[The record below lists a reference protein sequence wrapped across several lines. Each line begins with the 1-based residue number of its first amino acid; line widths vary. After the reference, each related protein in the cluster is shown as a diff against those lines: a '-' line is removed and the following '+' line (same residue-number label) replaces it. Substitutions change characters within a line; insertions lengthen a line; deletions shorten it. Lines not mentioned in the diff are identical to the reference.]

1 MRKILSAVTLLLA
14 SAGFSAQ
21 AYNCPAKLY
30 FYVSEATSSTAFEKN
45 QTVFTYTVDATAA
58 DVYGVIVNAN
68 ATSWASAHSSNG
80 YFPSTLTS
88 GNFDITG
95 SMNLGNMKEQAG
107 SANNQWDNLC
117 LKFAK
122 GNKYDIKLVHAD
134 GAFTGTVTVQGS
146 EGGDTPGVTTTGYVV
161 GKEYFI
167 DSSPCSW
174 FLDGNAIIKVWD
186 GAKDVVA
193 ENIGGGMLKWI
204 PTAAGTEGI
213 AYVKRVDPKNE
224 STVWNEYGMK
234 VSSNAEDNLFT
245 LSSDFKGGSWSTYAT
260 PDAWIISKAINGWS
274 ADAKSDY
281 VMTLDETTGIYSIA
295 IDPAKLR
302 AEGADNGFKF
312 GYGALKDWENY
323 FGSVSDGSAVTVA
336 NGIAIPAVKNGNNF
350 AVPEAATNP
359 VTLTL
364 DIKKGEITASWK
376 NEVVDPDDP
385 IGPVESDDLLL
396 VSIPQ
401 MDVNGSTT
409 VEVTLQAPEDKEYC
423 GASFSIMVPA
433 GFAVSDLALNRDR
446 CADHKLVTNPEDLS
460 TPVTG
465 EVKCTIYS
473 AKNTPFTRAP
483 RPIFSFK
490 LTATNASVGEV
501 SGKLTNIIFNE
512 VPSEG
517 NLNVGNKFEDT
528 PLNITVV
535 KAVTSIEATPS
546 NLNLTN
552 GASGQINLTILPED
566 ATNKEV
572 KWEIES
578 GENVITLSEDGTVIA
593 TASGVAV
600 IKVTALD
607 GFGATTTIDVTVDG
621 KPVEAITISAT
632 ESTMY
637 IGEELQLTATVTPD
651 DATNK
656 AVMWVSSDYTVATVD
671 SEGLVKGVGAGVAV
685 ITAIARGGVD
695 VEATC
700 TVTVKAKVSGDADGD
715 DVLTIADIVL
725 IAKKSVGIQT
735 EEMHL
740 ENMDMDRDGNITS
753 TDVVLAVYY
762 LNKQDA
768 TIESPETQRTTNKLR
783 VTSLVPVSE
792 NSFNLPIYLPMAKDV
807 AGLKFDVVLP
817 EGLELTADSYISPEA
832 GNGHDV
838 AINKVGDN
846 TWRVIIYSPY
856 NFKANNIG
864 YLNIAN
870 SEAIEGRKD
879 MYLNNVTLSD
889 GSGIYATDDDV
900 HTIDVIVTSIESVFA
915 DGADA
920 RHDVYNVAGALVAR
934 QADKARVATLPAGI
948 YLVGGQKV
956 AKF

>member
-1 MRKILSAVTLLLA
+1 MRKMFTAMTLLLA
-14 SAGFSAQ
+14 SAGITAR
-21 AYNCPAKLY
+21 AYNCPAKVY
-30 FYVSEATSSTAFEKN
+30 FYVSEATSSTAFERN
-45 QTVFTYTVDATAA
+45 QTVFTYTVDATTA

-88 GNFDITG
+88 GNFEITG
-95 SMNLGNMKEQAG
+95 SMDLGNMKEQTG

-122 GNKYDIKLVHAD
+122 GNKYDIKLIHAD
-134 GAFTGTVTVQGS
+134 GAFTGTVTVQGA
-146 EGGDTPGVTTTGYVV
+146 EGGDAPVVTTTGYVV
-161 GKEYFI
+161 GKVYFI
-167 DSSPCSW
+167 DASACSW
-174 FLDGNAIIKVWD
+174 FFNDDPVIKLWD

-193 ENIGGGMLKWI
+193 ENIGGGLLKWV

-213 AYVKRVDPKNE
+213 AYLKRTDPKTGATWG
-224 STVWNEYGMK
+224 SEYGMK
-234 VSSNAEDNLFT
+234 VSSNAEHNLFT
-245 LSSDFKGGSWSTYAT
+245 LNANFNGGSWSTYAA
-260 PDAWIISKAINGWS
+260 PDAWLISKAINGWS
-274 ADAKSDY
+274 AAAKSDY
-281 VMTLDETTGIYSIA
+281 VMTLDEDTGIYTIE

-312 GYGALKDWENY
+312 GYGALNDWEHY
-323 FGSVSDGSAVTVA
+323 YGSVSDGSAVTVA
-336 NGIAIPAVKNGNNF
+336 NGIAVPAVQNGNNF

-364 DIKKGEITASWK
+364 DIKKGQITASWK
-376 NEVVDPDDP
+376 DEVVDPDDP

-409 VEVTLQAPEDKEYC
+409 VEVTLQAPDDKEYC
-423 GASFSIMVPA
+423 GASFSIEVPA

-446 CADHKLVTNPEDLS
+446 CADHVLVSNPEDLT

-465 EVKCTIYS
+465 VVNCTIYS

-490 LTATNASVGEV
+490 LTAANASVGEV

-512 VPSEG
+512 VPSAG

-535 KAVTSIEATPS
+535 KAVTSIEATPA
-546 NLNLTN
+546 NLPLTN
-552 GASGQINLTILPED
+552 GASKQITLTILPED
-566 ATNKEV
+566 ASNKEV

-578 GENVITLSEDGTVIA
+578 GENVITLAEDGTVTA
-593 TASGVAV
+593 VASGVAV

-607 GFGATTTIDVTVDG
+607 GFGASTTIDVTVDG
-621 KPVEAITISAT
+621 KPVEAITISA
-632 ESTMY
+632 EEGIMY

-671 SEGLVKGVGAGVAV
+671 SEGLVKGVGAGVAT
-685 ITAIARGGVD
+685 ITAVARGGVD

-715 DVLTIADIVL
+715 DHLTIADIVI
-725 IAKKSVGIQT
+725 IAKKSVGIDT
-735 EEMHL
+735 ENMHM
-740 ENMDMDRDGNITS
+740 ENMDMDRDGSITS

-762 LNKQDA
+762 LNLQDA
-768 TIESPETQRTTNKLR
+768 TIEAPETQRTTNKIDLTTP
-783 VTSLVPVSE
+783 VLVSE
-792 NSFNLPIYLPMAKDV
+792 NTFNLPVYLPMAKDV
-807 AGLKFDVVLP
+807 AGLKFDIVLP
-817 EGLELTADSYISPEA
+817 EGLELTEESYIAPEA
-832 GNGHDV
+832 SNGHDV

-856 NFKANNIG
+856 NFKSNALG
-864 YLNIAN
+864 YLNILN
-870 SEAIEGRKD
+870 KESLEGPKD
-879 MYLNNVTLSD
+879 IYLNNVTLSD
-889 GSGIYATDDDV
+889 GRNLLATDDGV
-900 HTIDVIVTSIESVFA
+900 HTIDVIRTSIESVFA
-915 DGADA
+915 DGDNTPK
-920 RHDVYNVAGALVAR
+920 DVYNVNGALVAR
-934 QADKARVATLPAGI
+934 NADKARVATLPAGI
-948 YLVGGQKV
+948 YIVGNQKV